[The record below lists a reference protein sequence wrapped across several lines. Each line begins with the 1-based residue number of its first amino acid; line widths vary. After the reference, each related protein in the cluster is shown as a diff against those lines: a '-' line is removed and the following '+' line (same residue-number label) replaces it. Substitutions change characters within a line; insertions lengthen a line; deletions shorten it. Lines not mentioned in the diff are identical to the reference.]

1 LSESPFGLEE
11 ENEEQANANG
21 ANAADEMGELV
32 GKEAKKIGQ
41 KDFDP
46 RGQYKSVI
54 DAVKDE
60 VDGELGFFQVELDRT
75 RSEYVVV
82 GVDAKKGRLV
92 GLKAL
97 SVES

>member
-1 LSESPFGLEE
+1 MAP
-11 ENEEQANANG
+11 
-21 ANAADEMGELV
+21 AADELSELL
-32 GKEAKKIGQ
+32 GKGVMKIEQ

-46 RGQYKSVI
+46 RGQYKTVI

-60 VDGELGFFQVELDRT
+60 ADGDLGFFQVELDRT
-75 RSEYVVV
+75 RSEYMVI

-97 SVES
+97 AVES